1 MYIRRGGSVRSAWKL
16 SWVILLAVTG
26 PVGCASNESMSL
38 ISEYAKQT
46 SQVQEELLKVYQ
58 TADEVRIN
66 ANLVEAARDG
76 VTGKD
81 LQFKT
86 IDNAGQETLLQN
98 LHDFSQSIYLLSTD
112 DRGEA
117 LDNNS
122 EKLNDSLMS
131 LAENSQVNGIDSK
144 QVEIISVSVNALARA
159 YTERARYQYLKQ
171 ILIDSQPVIQ
181 SSFDSLNGEL
191 EAWKTATKVSLEK
204 ELRIRLFLL
213 NNPNLCESRDDA
225 KCVNY
230 YHSLEER
237 VDAYRKAYALKSH
250 IILLDTQ
257 FSKLEKALKAIQNL
271 NISVVNSLNEDDDFS
286 KSAVKKVIKSTQKQ
300 IDAIKEFRNKLKD

>member
-1 MYIRRGGSVRSAWKL
+1 MYTRRGGSVRSAWKL

-26 PVGCASNESMSL
+26 SVGCASNESMSL

-112 DRGEA
+112 DRGES
-117 LDNNS
+117 LDNNT

-144 QVEIISVSVNALARA
+144 QVEIISV
-159 YTERARYQYLKQ
+159 
-171 ILIDSQPVIQ
+171 
-181 SSFDSLNGEL
+181 
-191 EAWKTATKVSLEK
+191 
-204 ELRIRLFLL
+204 
-213 NNPNLCESRDDA
+213 
-225 KCVNY
+225 
-230 YHSLEER
+230 
-237 VDAYRKAYALKSH
+237 
-250 IILLDTQ
+250 
-257 FSKLEKALKAIQNL
+257 
-271 NISVVNSLNEDDDFS
+271 
-286 KSAVKKVIKSTQKQ
+286 
-300 IDAIKEFRNKLKD
+300 